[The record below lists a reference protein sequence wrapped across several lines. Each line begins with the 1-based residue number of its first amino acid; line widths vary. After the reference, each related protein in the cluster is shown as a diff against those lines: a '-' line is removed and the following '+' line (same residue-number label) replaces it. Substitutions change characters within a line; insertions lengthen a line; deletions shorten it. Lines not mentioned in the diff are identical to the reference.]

1 VLPAA
6 PDAGAVHTLA
16 TELRLPEA
24 VCRLLCQRGFVDIE
38 PAKRYLRPKLDHLH
52 NPSLMLGMDAAVDR
66 LVRAVRNGEV
76 VLLHGD
82 YDVDGISSTTI
93 LMRTLR
99 AAGGR
104 VVPFIPRR
112 LEDGYDLTMAGVKAA
127 IDAGATVLVSCDC
140 GTNAIAAT
148 AAAREAGIDVI
159 ITDHHLPSGPL
170 PEALAVL
177 NPKQPG
183 CGYPDKDLAAAGVA
197 FKLAIALAG
206 ALGVNDDVVY
216 RMLDLVAFATIADVA
231 PLRGENRVLARY
243 GLKVLNDTTN
253 PGLRALRRA
262 AGLDG
267 RPITAG
273 RIGYV
278 LAPRLNAV
286 GRLGHAIRGVE
297 LLTTSDESRAN
308 ALAREFEELN
318 RQRQELDRDTFS
330 RAARHVDAMNLD
342 ATYGVVIAE
351 QGWHPGVVGI
361 VASRLVEEVCRPVV
375 LVALDGPQGR
385 GSGRSIPA
393 FDLHSGLTECRHL
406 LLRYGGHRVAAGV
419 SIETSQ
425 VEAFSE
431 RFNQVARARLTPDDL
446 VPDLR
451 VDLEIDLADATIDFE
466 SLLRHFEP
474 FGPGNATPVLVARG
488 VHLDVPPRIVG
499 QGSAGGSGDPGGHL
513 KLRLAGDTGAPL
525 DAIGWG
531 MAARAAELTP
541 GTPVDVAFRLERDE
555 WNGEVRLQ
563 AHLADI
569 RV

>member
-6 PDAGAVHTLA
+6 PDPGAVRALA
-16 TELRLPEA
+16 AELHLPDT
-24 VCRLLCQRGFVDIE
+24 VCRLLCQRGFLDIE
-38 PAKRYLRPKLDHLH
+38 PAKQYLRPKLDHLH
-52 NPSLMLGMDAAVDR
+52 SPSLMLGMDAAVDR

-76 VLLHGD
+76 ILLHGD

-93 LMRTLR
+93 LMRTLG

-112 LEDGYDLTMAGVKAA
+112 IEDGYDLTMSGVKAA
-127 IDAGATVLVSCDC
+127 IDAGASVLVSCDC
-140 GTNAIAAT
+140 GTNALT
-148 AAAREAGIDVI
+148 PTVAARDAGIDVI

-183 CGYPDKDLAAAGVA
+183 CTYPDKDLAAAGVA
-197 FKLAIALAG
+197 FKLAIALAN
-206 ALGVNDDVVY
+206 ALGVNENVVY

-231 PLRGENRVLARY
+231 PLKGENRVLARY
-243 GLKVLNDTTN
+243 GLKVLNDTSN

-318 RQRQELDRDTFS
+318 RRRQELDRDTFS
-330 RAARHVDAMNLD
+330 RAARHVDGMNLD
-342 ATYGVVIAE
+342 TTYGVVIAE

-375 LVALDGPQGR
+375 LVALDGAQGR

-393 FDLHSGLTECRHL
+393 FDLHGGLTECRDL
-406 LLRYGGHRVAAGV
+406 LLRYGGHRVAAGI
-419 SIETSQ
+419 SIETRR
-425 VEAFSE
+425 VDAFSDK
-431 RFNQVARARLTPDDL
+431 FNSVARARLTPDDL
-446 VPDLR
+446 VHDLR
-451 VDLEIDLADATIDFE
+451 IDLEIDLADATIDFE
-466 SLLRHFEP
+466 ALLRHFEP

-513 KLRLAGDTGAPL
+513 KLRLAGDAGPPL

-531 MAARAAELTP
+531 MASRAAELAP

>member
-1 VLPAA
+1 MLPAA
-6 PDAGAVHTLA
+6 PDPGAVRALA
-16 TELRLPEA
+16 AELHLPDA

-52 NPSLMLGMDAAVDR
+52 NPSLMLGMDVAVDR

-76 VLLHGD
+76 ILLHGD

-112 LEDGYDLTMAGVKAA
+112 LEDGYDLTMSGVKAA
-127 IDAGATVLVSCDC
+127 IDAGASVLVSCDC
-140 GTNAIAAT
+140 GTNALT
-148 AAAREAGIDVI
+148 PTMAARDAGIDVI

-183 CGYPDKDLAAAGVA
+183 CTYPDKDLAAAGVA
-197 FKLAIALAG
+197 FKLAIALAH

-231 PLRGENRVLARY
+231 PLKGENRVLARY
-243 GLKVLNDTTN
+243 GLKVLNDTSN

-297 LLTTSDESRAN
+297 LLTTADESRAN

-318 RQRQELDRDTFS
+318 RRRQELDRDTFS
-330 RAARHVDAMNLD
+330 RAARHVDGMNLD
-342 ATYGVVIAE
+342 TTYGVVIAE

-375 LVALDGPQGR
+375 LVALDGAAGR

-393 FDLHSGLTECRHL
+393 FDLHGGLTECRDL
-406 LLRYGGHRVAAGV
+406 LLRYGGHRVAAGI
-419 SIETSQ
+419 SIETAR
-425 VEAFSE
+425 VEAFSDK
-431 RFNQVARARLTPDDL
+431 FNSVARARLTPDDL

-451 VDLEIDLADATIDFE
+451 IDLEIDLADATIDFE

-488 VHLDVPPRIVG
+488 VHLDVPPRVVG
-499 QGSAGGSGDPGGHL
+499 QGSGGGSGDPGAHL
-513 KLRLAGDTGAPL
+513 KLRLAGDAGPPL

-531 MAARAAELTP
+531 MASRAAEITP
-541 GTPVDVAFRLERDE
+541 GMPLDVAFRLERDE

>member
-1 VLPAA
+1 MLPAA
-6 PDAGAVHTLA
+6 PDPGAVRALA
-16 TELRLPEA
+16 AELHLPDA

-52 NPSLMLGMDAAVDR
+52 NPSLMLGMDVAVDR
-66 LVRAVRNGEV
+66 LVRAVRNGDV
-76 VLLHGD
+76 ILLHGD

-112 LEDGYDLTMAGVKAA
+112 LEDGYDLTMSGVKAA
-127 IDAGATVLVSCDC
+127 IDAGASVLVSCDC
-140 GTNAIAAT
+140 GTNALT
-148 AAAREAGIDVI
+148 PTMAARDAGIDVI

-183 CGYPDKDLAAAGVA
+183 CTYPDKDLAAAGVA
-197 FKLAIALAG
+197 FKLAIALAH

-231 PLRGENRVLARY
+231 PLKGENRVLARY
-243 GLKVLNDTTN
+243 GLKVLNDTSN

-297 LLTTSDESRAN
+297 LLTTADESRAN

-318 RQRQELDRDTFS
+318 RRRQELDRDTFS
-330 RAARHVDAMNLD
+330 RAARHVDGMNLD
-342 ATYGVVIAE
+342 TTYGVVIAE

-375 LVALDGPQGR
+375 LVALDGAAGR

-393 FDLHSGLTECRHL
+393 FDLHGGLTECRDL
-406 LLRYGGHRVAAGV
+406 LLRYGGHRVAAGI
-419 SIETSQ
+419 SIETAR
-425 VEAFSE
+425 VEAFSDK
-431 RFNQVARARLTPDDL
+431 FNSVARARLTPDDL

-451 VDLEIDLADATIDFE
+451 IDLEIDLADATIDFE

-488 VHLDVPPRIVG
+488 VHLDVPPRVVG
-499 QGSAGGSGDPGGHL
+499 QGSGGGSGDPGAHL
-513 KLRLAGDTGAPL
+513 KLRLAGDAGPPL

-531 MAARAAELTP
+531 MASRAAEITP
-541 GTPVDVAFRLERDE
+541 GMPLDVAFRLERDE

>member
-1 VLPAA
+1 
-6 PDAGAVHTLA
+6 
-16 TELRLPEA
+16 
-24 VCRLLCQRGFVDIE
+24 
-38 PAKRYLRPKLDHLH
+38 
-52 NPSLMLGMDAAVDR
+52 
-66 LVRAVRNGEV
+66 
-76 VLLHGD
+76 
-82 YDVDGISSTTI
+82 
-93 LMRTLR
+93 
-99 AAGGR
+99 
-104 VVPFIPRR
+104 
-112 LEDGYDLTMAGVKAA
+112 
-127 IDAGATVLVSCDC
+127 
-140 GTNAIAAT
+140 
-148 AAAREAGIDVI
+148 
-159 ITDHHLPSGPL
+159 
-170 PEALAVL
+170 
-177 NPKQPG
+177 
-183 CGYPDKDLAAAGVA
+183 
-197 FKLAIALAG
+197 
-206 ALGVNDDVVY
+206 
-216 RMLDLVAFATIADVA
+216 
-231 PLRGENRVLARY
+231 VLARY

-297 LLTTSDESRAN
+297 LLTTTDESRAN

-318 RQRQELDRDTFS
+318 RRRQELDRDTFS
-330 RAARHVDAMNLD
+330 RAARHVDGMNLD
-342 ATYGVVIAE
+342 TTYGVVIAE

-375 LVALDGPQGR
+375 LVALDGATGR

-393 FDLHSGLTECRHL
+393 FDLHGGLTECRDL
-406 LLRYGGHRVAAGV
+406 LLRYGGHRVAAGI
-419 SIETSQ
+419 SIETTR
-425 VEAFSE
+425 VEAFSDK
-431 RFNQVARARLTPDDL
+431 FNSVARERLTPDDL
-446 VPDLR
+446 VPNLR
-451 VDLEIDLADATIDFE
+451 IDLEIDLADATIDLE

-488 VHLDVPPRIVG
+488 VHLDVPPRVVG

-513 KLRLAGDTGAPL
+513 KLRLAGNAGAPL

-531 MAARAAELTP
+531 MASRAAELIP
-541 GTPVDVAFRLERDE
+541 GSPVDVAFRLERDE

>member
-1 VLPAA
+1 MLPAA
-6 PDAGAVHTLA
+6 PDAGAVRTLA
-16 TELRLPEA
+16 VELHLPEA

-38 PAKRYLRPKLDHLH
+38 PAKRYLRPRLDHLH
-52 NPSLMLGMDAAVDR
+52 NPSLMLGMDVAVDR

-112 LEDGYDLTMAGVKAA
+112 IEDGYDLTMAGVNAA

-140 GTNAIAAT
+140 GTNALTAT
-148 AAAREAGIDVI
+148 TAAREAGIDVI

-183 CGYPDKDLAAAGVA
+183 CLYPDKDLAAAGVA
-197 FKLAIALAG
+197 FKLAVGLAV
-206 ALGVNDDVVY
+206 ALGVHEDIVY

-286 GRLGHAIRGVE
+286 GRLGHAIKGVE

-308 ALAREFEELN
+308 ELAREFEELN

-342 ATYGVVIAE
+342 TTFGVVIAE

-375 LVALDGPQGR
+375 LVALDGPTGR

-393 FDLHSGLTECRHL
+393 FDLHGGLTECRDL

-419 SIETSQ
+419 SIETHR
-425 VEAFSE
+425 VEEFSE
-431 RFNQVARARLTPDDL
+431 RFNQVARARLTPADL

-488 VHLDVPPRIVG
+488 VHLDAAPRIVG

-513 KLRLAGDTGAPL
+513 KLRLAGDTGPPL

-531 MAARAAELTP
+531 MASRAGELTP

>member
-1 VLPAA
+1 MLPAA
-6 PDAGAVHTLA
+6 PDAGAVRTLA
-16 TELRLPEA
+16 AELHLPET

-52 NPSLMLGMDAAVDR
+52 SPSLMLGMDAAVDR
-66 LVRAVRNGEV
+66 LVRAVRDGEV
-76 VLLHGD
+76 VILHGD

-112 LEDGYDLTMAGVKAA
+112 LEDGYDFTMAGVKAA
-127 IDAGATVLVSCDC
+127 VDAGATVLVSCDC
-140 GTNAIAAT
+140 GTNALTAT
-148 AAAREAGIDVI
+148 AAARQAGIDVI

-197 FKLAIALAG
+197 FKLAVALAA
-206 ALGVNDDVVY
+206 ALGVHEDVVY

-243 GLKVLNDTTN
+243 GLKVLNDTAN
-253 PGLRALRRA
+253 VGLRALRRA

-308 ALAREFEELN
+308 ALARDFEELN

-342 ATYGVVIAE
+342 TTYGLVIAE

-393 FDLHSGLTECRHL
+393 FDLHGGLTECRHL

-419 SIETSQ
+419 SIETQ
-425 VEAFSE
+425 HVDAFAE
-431 RFNQVARARLTPDDL
+431 RFNEVARARLTPNDL

-451 VDLEIDLADATIDFE
+451 VDLEIDLADATIDLE
-466 SLLRHFEP
+466 ALLRHFEP

-531 MAARAAELTP
+531 MASRAAELTP